1 MTAAINIAL
10 SYLLGSLC
18 GSLLLGRLRGVDI
31 RSSGSGNPGGT
42 NALRTQGWGFALAV
56 VVIDVGKG
64 ALAVAVVAGLELAGP
79 ARISLPA
86 MQALCALAAIVGH
99 MFPIYYGFRGGK
111 GAGTWAG
118 TLLVLSGAVVTGVFV
133 LWLIVLALTGYVGLA
148 TMLAAAASVPLAV
161 WLDGVGVGSPY
172 FFYYLAAAL
181 LIIAAHQSNIRKMVR
196 GRENRFEKVRI
207 IRWFRS
213 PPDE

>member
-1 MTAAINIAL
+1 MTAAINILL

-31 RSSGSGNPGGT
+31 RSSGSGNAGGT

-56 VVIDVGKG
+56 VIIDVGKG

-79 ARISLPA
+79 ARLSLPTI
-86 MQALCALAAIVGH
+86 QALCALAAIVGH
-99 MFPIYYGFRGGK
+99 MFPLYYGFRGGK

-118 TLLVLSGAVVTGVFV
+118 TLLVLSGAVVTGVFAVWILV
-133 LWLIVLALTGYVGLA
+133 LLLTGYVGLA

-161 WLDGVGVGSPY
+161 WLQGVGVTDPY
-172 FFYYLAAAL
+172 FFYYLTAAL
-181 LIIAAHQSNIRKMVR
+181 LIIAAHHSNIRNMVR
-196 GRENRFEKVRI
+196 GRENRFEK
-207 IRWFRS
+207 IRMAHWFRS